1 MGKNH
6 FWVVWFLLLLFNF
19 SVAQEGV
26 LDIDFG
32 DQGTK
37 RFAFADKDTR
47 GIQMLLLDD
56 NTVILAVI
64 SEIRVSCSIQNR
76 GFYIYKITSDG
87 HLDNGFGN
95 NGSLYFPNNNRN
107 ASYFHSMLLQTDGK
121 IVIMCTIEGDPKL
134 VRISQN
140 GEFDPT
146 FGNNGI
152 QALDVGYR
160 IAQQSTGKI
169 IVQSQYFDG
178 YHNMYSF
185 SRRNTD
191 GSLDTSFGINGT
203 QNTDVTSYRFDLC
216 FAIKIDDE
224 DRILAAGPSYDY
236 GDDYHPVITRFNEN
250 GTLDT
255 SFGNNG
261 TVITTFGPAS
271 NLGEINDI
279 ALFNDKIIL
288 GGNYQYQ
295 GGTGGFGG
303 NKPAIIKLNNDGTLD
318 HGFGRGGKVVFETY
332 YGAND
337 RLRSIAV
344 QPDGKIIL
352 GGGAS
357 SPFPFE
363 QSDFFIIKVKRNGN
377 IHQEFGDN
385 GIFITDF
392 EGSNSNYVADLALQS
407 DNKILAFGITK
418 DSSNEFR
425 NAIICRLKN
434 EVLGVLDSN
443 WKNEI
448 QIYPNP
454 FSDYIWVESEIPIR
468 TLSIYT
474 VSGKLVKTQQYHK
487 ENKYETK
494 FELSQLPAGVYMVSI
509 FFEGF
514 KSVSKKV
521 IKLF

>member
-1 MGKNH
+1 MDKHH
-6 FWVVWFLLLLFNF
+6 FWLVCFLFLLFNF

-26 LDIDFG
+26 LDTDFG

-37 RFAFADKDTR
+37 RFSFVDKDTR

-56 NTVILAVI
+56 NAMVLAVI
-64 SEIRVSCSIQNR
+64 SEIRVNGSIQNR

-87 HLDNGFGN
+87 HLDNEFGN

-107 ASYFHSMLLQTDGK
+107 ASYFFSMLLQADGK
-121 IVIMCTIEGDPKL
+121 IVIMCTVEGESKL
-134 VRISQN
+134 IRISQN
-140 GEFDPT
+140 GNLDST

-152 QALDVGYR
+152 QAVDGGSK

-178 YHNMYSF
+178 YKNLYRF

-191 GSLDTSFGINGT
+191 GSLDTSFGANGT
-203 QNTDVTSYRFDLC
+203 QITDVTSYRFDLC
-216 FAIKIDDE
+216 FAIAIDEE

-236 GDDYHPVITRFNEN
+236 GDDYHPVITRFKEN
-250 GTLDT
+250 GTLDS

-261 TVITTFGPAS
+261 TVITTFDPAS
-271 NLGEINDI
+271 NRGEINDI
-279 ALFNDKIIL
+279 ALFNNKIIL

-303 NKPAIIKLNNDGTLD
+303 NKPAIIKLNNDGTPD
-318 HGFGRGGKVVFETY
+318 PSFGRGGKVVFETY
-332 YGAND
+332 YNAND

-344 QPDGKIIL
+344 QRDGKIIV

-357 SPFPFE
+357 YPFPFE
-363 QSDFFIIKVKRNGN
+363 QSDFFIRKVKRDGS

-385 GIFITDF
+385 GVFITDF
-392 EGSNSNYVADLALQS
+392 EGSSSNYAEDLAMQS
-407 DNKILAFGITK
+407 DDKILAFGITK
-418 DSSNEFR
+418 DSNNEFR
-425 NAIICRLKN
+425 NAILCRLKN
-434 EVLGVLDSN
+434 EVLGVSDSRREN
-443 WKNEI
+443 KV

-454 FSDYIWVESEIPIR
+454 FSDYIWVRSSVPIKK
-468 TLSIYT
+468 LSVY
-474 VSGKLVKTQQYHK
+474 SLLGELVQTQQCNGK
-487 ENKYETK
+487 NKCEV
-494 FELSQLPAGVYMVSI
+494 ELRALESGVYMISI
-509 FFEGF
+509 FFEGQ

-521 IKLF
+521 IKVF